1 MRICDCVI
9 PTNHPQVVLVYE
21 NAHRQADLYPPTE
34 YIVLEDTSSLT
45 CLVYKRSKHWNQK
58 EGYPITLLWH
68 SFPCKVSFCLWGIA
82 CVQLALTVA
91 IQKLEIKKKRF
102 EQSLWFWSRN
112 LRVIPDCGKWENSR
126 IRFIIIRWH
135 LYFIN
140 YAHYTSYEWYTWR
153 ACVSLSSYFILSC
166 LPLYFLPS
174 NPCRECSDVARA
186 PAATNSSSWNKSL
199 CRWHNI
205 KLNNTPT
212 WSNCA
217 DSKPMVLCHL
227 CYQGEGLITSY
238 HNFVVNFESA
248 VTVDLQAITL

>member
-1 MRICDCVI
+1 M
-9 PTNHPQVVLVYE
+9 
-21 NAHRQADLYPPTE
+21 
-34 YIVLEDTSSLT
+34 LEDTSCLT

-58 EGYPITLLWH
+58 EEYPITLLWH
-68 SFPCKVSFCLWGIA
+68 SFPCKVSLCLCGIA

-91 IQKLEIKKKRF
+91 IQKLEIKKEF
-102 EQSLWFWSRN
+102 
-112 LRVIPDCGKWENSR
+112 LRVISDCGKWKNSR
-126 IRFIIIRWH
+126 IRSIIIRWH

-140 YAHYTSYEWYTWR
+140 YAYFASYEWYTWR

-217 DSKPMVLCHL
+217 DSKPMELWHCVIKER
-227 CYQGEGLITSY
+227 GW
-238 HNFVVNFESA
+238 
-248 VTVDLQAITL
+248 